1 MSSTT
6 SLYNFGFLTL
16 NLFVLFAFSNLAVFF
31 SFYSF
36 LQQLP
41 ITPYWHGILIGL
53 LSASVLVLRPLIS
66 TRLNAANSIRAT
78 ALALGLTVLSL
89 LLYAHVQSLVPMIL
103 LRILHG
109 AAYVTMLSAS
119 VTLFMECMPT
129 DKSGQGFGFVTIMTL
144 LPYAIIPFLLENVFP
159 LVPLGSI
166 YTYTAALMVPPALLL
181 IPLAHHLRAQK
192 NKSSGDREAQ
202 PRAAFLNNLR
212 QPQVLMLLAANGLF
226 FSVFS
231 LFFFFLKTF
240 CANSD
245 IGNPGLFFTT
255 STGVTIGIR
264 VFFGALFDKYNKAL
278 LAVGS
283 LLVFVYAFFL
293 LTIMASDTIFYV
305 AAVLYGVGVGAA
317 TPLMNG
323 LMFSIS
329 KPQYRALNTNLM
341 LEMVDAGFFIGPAL
355 CGVALATG
363 LERSTILTTCMFF
376 IFGAIAL
383 IFPLR
388 NIPSQEYYDKTS

>member
-6 SLYNFGFLTL
+6 SLYNFGFFTL

-41 ITPYWHGILIGL
+41 IAPYWHGILIGL
-53 LSASVLVLRPLIS
+53 LSASALVVRPLIS
-66 TRLNAANSIRAT
+66 TRLNVTNSIRVT
-78 ALALGLTVLSL
+78 ALGLGFTVLSL

-119 VTLFMECMPT
+119 VTLLMEFMPT
-129 DKSGQGFGFVTIMTL
+129 DKSGQSFGIVTIMTL
-144 LPYAIIPFLLENVFP
+144 FPYAIIPFLLENVFP
-159 LVPLGSI
+159 LVPLGNI

-181 IPLAHHLRAQK
+181 IPLAHHLRSK
-192 NKSSGDREAQ
+192 KTVSSGDRDAQ
-202 PRAAFLNNLR
+202 PRAAFIHNLR
-212 QPQVLMLLAANGLF
+212 QPRVLMLLAANGLF

-231 LFFFFLKTF
+231 LVFFFLKTF
-240 CANSD
+240 CANSN
-245 IGNPGLFFTT
+245 IGDPGLFFTT

-264 VFFGALFDKYNKAL
+264 VFWGALFDKYNKAL

-283 LLVFVYAFFL
+283 LLVFTSAFFL
-293 LTIMASDTIFYV
+293 LTIMASDAIFYV

-329 KPQYRALNTNLM
+329 QPKYRALNTNLM

-363 LERSTILTTCMFF
+363 LEQTTILTTCMVF

-388 NIPSQEYYDKTS
+388 NIPSQEHYEKTS